1 MLTPF
6 ETTVTANLVPGKT
19 GNKDNLETLG
29 ERMKKVQEDIAQEW
43 YMNDTSDKA
52 EPDLQVLQTMVSETR
67 FHTTSSMLIS
77 FYAYV
82 CLYM

>member
-29 ERMKKVQEDIAQEW
+29 ERMKKVQEDIAQE
-43 YMNDTSDKA
+43 
-52 EPDLQVLQTMVSETR
+52 
-67 FHTTSSMLIS
+67 
-77 FYAYV
+77 
-82 CLYM
+82 

>member
-1 MLTPF
+1 
-6 ETTVTANLVPGKT
+6 
-19 GNKDNLETLG
+19 
-29 ERMKKVQEDIAQEW
+29 MKKVQEDIAQEW